1 MEEINEKRNILQQK
15 LNHYAHA
22 GNNANHRKGKSKL
35 LKQLKDLDE
44 KARKILQSKIDEE
57 KISIEEYQ
65 VEDINKYTTS
75 NGCTYYPTW
84 YTPINNDPA
93 VFIGNESI
101 LKNYKIF
108 PKSMRNE
115 EIRKILC
122 EQQEEND
129 KINKAEEEEEE
140 YENIVIPK
148 TAKKKNK
155 SSK

>member
-22 GNNANHRKGKSKL
+22 SNNANHRKGKSKL

-93 VFIGNESI
+93 VFIGNES
-101 LKNYKIF
+101 NYKIF

-148 TAKKKNK
+148 TAKKKHK